1 MYCPSAHE
9 QGGTHFQ
16 LQLAP
21 TLKHQ
26 ARAIM
31 SIMDRYG
38 WQIFSI
44 ITGKIAGHRNF
55 DQARKMNWRHICN
68 FGIILHCLHPTG
80 FSRVAISHPWRP
92 AAKKDCWLVD
102 GGRSNAWLCLNCPNR
117 VQGIFALQHG
127 ERGSG
132 NIQSCHISRP
142 DGQKPCVDRDA
153 SGDWPR
159 IERIQTFS
167 CRNVGWVRHFSATR
181 AIDMQIIL

>member
-55 DQARKMNWRHICN
+55 DQARKIHWWHIFSIGTQLHNISLLFTLNRFFASCYLTSLKASREKRLLTLWR
-68 FGIILHCLHPTG
+68 
-80 FSRVAISHPWRP
+80 W
-92 AAKKDCWLVD
+92 
-102 GGRSNAWLCLNCPNR
+102 
-117 VQGIFALQHG
+117 
-127 ERGSG
+127 
-132 NIQSCHISRP
+132 
-142 DGQKPCVDRDA
+142 
-153 SGDWPR
+153 
-159 IERIQTFS
+159 RIQWMTLPQLPEPSPGYFCS
-167 CRNVGWVRHFSATR
+167 TARRKRQWKYSKLPHFTAWR
-181 AIDMQIIL
+181 AKTMCGSRRKRW